1 MHSWEDSDI
10 ATYSQNYSC
19 SFSPFSFPFQY
30 SYRDL
35 SRGIV
40 VRAIAPEKK
49 VKLSFCI
56 LLCLGITQEH
66 MCYIMIQCILHH
78 RSRWK
83 SECLETLSK
92 GASMVPRDHS
102 TKKITIE
109 MGRKKIAS
117 RISATIS
124 GWQELWTF
132 AMLFCHVSIVMDHA
146 LSDQLAFSWTLGLPE
161 HSSFP
166 LNFLQSSSNASSSK
180 T

>member
-1 MHSWEDSDI
+1 M
-10 ATYSQNYSC
+10 
-19 SFSPFSFPFQY
+19 
-30 SYRDL
+30 L
-35 SRGIV
+35 
-40 VRAIAPEKK
+40 
-49 VKLSFCI
+49 
-56 LLCLGITQEH
+56 
-66 MCYIMIQCILHH
+66 
-78 RSRWK
+78 
-83 SECLETLSK
+83 
-92 GASMVPRDHS
+92 RDHS

-146 LSDQLAFSWTLGLPE
+146 LSDQLAFSWTLGFPE

>member
-10 ATYSQNYSC
+10 AKYSQNYSC

-66 MCYIMIQCILHH
+66 MCYIMIQRILHH

-92 GASMVPRDHS
+92 GASLVPRDHS

-109 MGRKKIAS
+109 MGRKRLPRESVLQFQVGRNCGLSQCCSVMFLSWWITLFLINSPLVGLLGFLNIAPF
-117 RISATIS
+117 R
-124 GWQELWTF
+124 
-132 AMLFCHVSIVMDHA
+132 
-146 LSDQLAFSWTLGLPE
+146 
-161 HSSFP
+161 
-166 LNFLQSSSNASSSK
+166 
-180 T
+180 